1 MTHDRPKYTHFPK
14 INGLLVNLREL
25 SIDDAIDIS
34 RLMTYNI
41 SRSLWDVPYPYTV
54 ENVLNLIN
62 SSHRDF
68 KWLKAVNFA
77 IQYKNNVEGVNRLV
91 GIISLKNIDYDNK
104 KANLGYW
111 IGEPYWGNGIA
122 TESVALVINY
132 AFSVLGL
139 KELCA
144 YVYSENKAS
153 IRVLEKNG
161 MTKKG
166 EVNEYNQISDR
177 YQNSIKFVIQR
188 RHIMDKLKF

>member
-1 MTHDRPKYTHFPK
+1 MIDEGPKYTQYPR

-25 SIDDAIDIS
+25 SINDAMDIS

-41 SRSLWDVPYPYTV
+41 SRSLWEVPYPYTI
-54 ENVLNLIN
+54 ENALQFIN

-68 KWLKAVNFA
+68 KSLKAVNFA
-77 IQYKNNVEGVNRLV
+77 IQYKNNLEGVNRIV
-91 GIISLKNIDYDNK
+91 GIIGLKNIDYDK
-104 KANLGYW
+104 KNTNLGYW

-122 TESVALVINY
+122 TESVTLVINY

-139 KELCA
+139 EEVYA

-166 EVNEYNQISDR
+166 EANEYNQMSDR
-177 YQNSIKFVIQR
+177 YKNSFKFMIQR
-188 RHIMDKLKF
+188 RYIMDKPKF